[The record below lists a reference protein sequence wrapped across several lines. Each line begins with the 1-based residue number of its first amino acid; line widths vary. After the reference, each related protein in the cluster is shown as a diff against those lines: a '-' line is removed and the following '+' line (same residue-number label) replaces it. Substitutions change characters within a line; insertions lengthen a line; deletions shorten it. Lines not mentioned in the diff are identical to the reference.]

1 LSNADDRRRIEP
13 RAPAKGI
20 SAETTLDQDI
30 SDREGLQAI
39 LWPLCERVSARAKA
53 VGAGGTTVTLKLKN
67 TQFRTVTRR
76 MTLERPTLLAHRLY
90 EAARRLL
97 AAEAK
102 GTRYRLVG
110 VGLSGLVPGEQCD
123 EADLIDVDAR
133 RKDAAEHAMDRVRS
147 KFGTG
152 AIRKGRSL
160 QHRKS

>member
-1 LSNADDRRRIEP
+1 
-13 RAPAKGI
+13 
-20 SAETTLDQDI
+20 
-30 SDREGLQAI
+30 
-39 LWPLCERVSARAKA
+39 
-53 VGAGGTTVTLKLKN
+53 
-67 TQFRTVTRR
+67 
-76 MTLERPTLLAHRLY
+76 
-90 EAARRLL
+90 
-97 AAEAK
+97 
-102 GTRYRLVG
+102 VG